1 MTPQSAFFVMMPIR
15 PNAHDEVAA
24 LLEGMND
31 APGHADPQNSLLP
44 FGTFERLHFAR
55 VCVLRDNTVGDVA
68 AYGIAPT
75 SYPDYLAL
83 LGDVDGSADSFLSE
97 LADRAG
103 AGLARLFS
111 CCEGFAPGDD
121 VLAFMRQHSV
131 SAAAAYV
138 NWRGR
143 TMLQVREEAAIREA
157 VEAFLDRN
165 VAATTSAT
173 PLELHA
179 MLRHFLSDEIA
190 AGRLTMTPEAP
201 TQWSLL
207 LTNAVSAIV
216 PVLLLI
222 LLAPLA
228 IVGGVILLLLV
239 RRQEARDPEICPR
252 VDPAY
257 RESIAFTEDR
267 DVTNAFSA
275 VGTLKPGVVRR
286 VMSIVGL
293 WILSY
298 AVQHIYGA
306 GRLARVRTIH
316 FARWAWIDQK
326 RRLVFM
332 SNYDGSLESYMDD
345 FINKAG
351 FGLNFVFSNGIGYP
365 KTRWLVSDGCK
376 DEQKFKNFLHRHQFY
391 TNVWYNAHPGLT
403 AADLERNARIRAG
416 LEASSLSPQAAGEW
430 AALL

>member
-1 MTPQSAFFVMMPIR
+1 MTPQSAFFVMVPIR

-24 LLEGMND
+24 LLEGMNA

-44 FGTFERLHFAR
+44 FGAFDRLHFAR

-75 SYPDYLAL
+75 AYPDYLAL

-165 VAATTSAT
+165 VAATASAT

-201 TQWSLL
+201 TPWSLL
-207 LTNAVSAIV
+207 LANSLSAIV
-216 PVLLLI
+216 PILLLI

-228 IVGGVILLLLV
+228 IAGGVILLLLV

-257 RESIAFTEDR
+257 RERIAFTEDR

-316 FARWAWIDQK
+316 FARWVFLDDQK
-326 RRLVFM
+326 RARVHEQLRRQPRELHGRLHQQGRLRTQRRLQQRHRLSANELARDRRLQGRAKVQELSSRAISFLPRF
-332 SNYDGSLESYMDD
+332 G
-345 FINKAG
+345 ITRIPG
-351 FGLNFVFSNGIGYP
+351 F
-365 KTRWLVSDGCK
+365 
-376 DEQKFKNFLHRHQFY
+376 
-391 TNVWYNAHPGLT
+391 T
-403 AADLERNARIRAG
+403 AVDLERNGRIRAG
-416 LEASSLSPQAAGEW
+416 LEARR
-430 AALL
+430 